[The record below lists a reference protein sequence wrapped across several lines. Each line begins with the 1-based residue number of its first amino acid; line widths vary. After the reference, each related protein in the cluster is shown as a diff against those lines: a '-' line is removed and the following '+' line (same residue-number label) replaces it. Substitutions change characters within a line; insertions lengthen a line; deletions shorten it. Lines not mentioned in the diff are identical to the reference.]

1 MLLTIDLASDQP
13 IYLQIRNGVVE
24 GIANGKLK
32 DGDMLPPVRM
42 LASELGVNLHTVNK
56 AYKMLK
62 LGGFVKMVRNR
73 GTVISLGGS
82 GRDSKDFM
90 EAATETLRN
99 IVSEAITRSIGREQ
113 LIGIINRL
121 YHETGGDRL

>member
-1 MLLTIDLASDQP
+1 MLLTIDFESGQP
-13 IYLQIRNGVVE
+13 IYLQIRNGIVE

-32 DGDMLPPVRM
+32 EGDTLPPVRT
-42 LASELGVNLHTVNK
+42 LASELGINLHTVNK
-56 AYKMLK
+56 AYQMLR
-62 LGGFVKMVRNR
+62 LDGFVKMLRNR
-73 GTVISLGGS
+73 GTVISAGE

-90 EAATETLRN
+90 DAATETLKN

-121 YHETGGDRL
+121 YNETQGDSL

>member
-1 MLLTIDLASDQP
+1 MLLTIDFESGQP
-13 IYLQIRNGVVE
+13 IYLQIRNGIVE

-32 DGDMLPPVRM
+32 EGDTLPPVRT
-42 LASELGVNLHTVNK
+42 LASELGINLHTVNK
-56 AYKMLK
+56 AYQMLRFD
-62 LGGFVKMVRNR
+62 GFVKMLRNR
-73 GTVISLGGS
+73 GTVISAGE

-90 EAATETLRN
+90 DAATETLKN

-121 YHETGGDRL
+121 YNETQGDSL